1 VQRIQ
6 TKGDKKDMS
15 LTDGGMIRKTKKNQ
29 VLLAIIKFIEKT
41 FVRFQQWLWNFVEIE
56 QNE

>member
-1 VQRIQ
+1 
-6 TKGDKKDMS
+6 MS